1 MVNNNEMRS
10 ATMKI
15 SIKQLGISKHITVR
29 KLTSYQAQMARIE
42 EKFRQA
48 NAKYQ
53 DVKKRETI
61 DTQIMSFIPVRNNQA
76 IGNFPTGYDEASYGC

>member
-1 MVNNNEMRS
+1 
-10 ATMKI
+10 MKI

-48 NAKYQ
+48 NARHQ

-61 DTQIMSFIPVRNNQA
+61 DTQIMSFIPTRNNQA
-76 IGNFPTGYDEASYGC
+76 IGNFPTGENEADYGC

>member
-1 MVNNNEMRS
+1 MRS

-15 SIKQLGISKHITVR
+15 SIKQLGISKHIQVR
-29 KLTSYQAQMARIE
+29 KMGSYEAQMTRIE

-48 NAKYQ
+48 NARHQ

-61 DTQIMSFIPVRNNQA
+61 DTQIMSFIPTRNNQA

>member
-1 MVNNNEMRS
+1 
-10 ATMKI
+10 MKI
-15 SIKQLGISKHITVR
+15 SIKQLGIRKHIQVR
-29 KLTSYQAQMARIE
+29 KMGSYEAQMTRIE

-61 DTQIMSFIPVRNNQA
+61 DTQIMSFIPTRNNQA
-76 IGNFPTGYDEASYGC
+76 IGNFPTGENEADYGC

>member
-1 MVNNNEMRS
+1 
-10 ATMKI
+10 MKI

-61 DTQIMSFIPVRNNQA
+61 DTQIMSFIPTRNNQA
-76 IGNFPTGYDEASYGC
+76 IGNFPTGENEADYGC

>member
-1 MVNNNEMRS
+1 
-10 ATMKI
+10 MKI

>member
-1 MVNNNEMRS
+1 
-10 ATMKI
+10 MKI
-15 SIKQLGISKHITVR
+15 SINQRGISKHITVR

-48 NAKYQ
+48 NARHQ

-61 DTQIMSFIPVRNNQA
+61 DTQIMSFIPTRNNQA
-76 IGNFPTGYDEASYGC
+76 IGNFPTGYDEADYGC

>member
-1 MVNNNEMRS
+1 
-10 ATMKI
+10 MKI
-15 SIKQLGISKHITVR
+15 QIQQKGIAKWITVR
-29 KLTSYQAQMARIE
+29 KMGSYEAQMTRIE

-48 NAKYQ
+48 NARHQ

-61 DTQIMSFIPVRNNQA
+61 DTQIMSCIPTRNNQA

>member
-1 MVNNNEMRS
+1 
-10 ATMKI
+10 MKI

-29 KLTSYQAQMARIE
+29 KMGSYEAQMTRIE
-42 EKFRQA
+42 EKFRRA
-48 NAKYQ
+48 NARYQ
-53 DVKKRETI
+53 DVKTRETI

>member
-1 MVNNNEMRS
+1 
-10 ATMKI
+10 MKI

-53 DVKKRETI
+53 DVKTRETI

-76 IGNFPTGYDEASYGC
+76 IGNFPTGENEADYGC

>member
-1 MVNNNEMRS
+1 
-10 ATMKI
+10 MKI
-15 SIKQLGISKHITVR
+15 SINQLGISKHITVR

-53 DVKKRETI
+53 DVKTRETI
-61 DTQIMSFIPVRNNQA
+61 DTQIMSFIPTRNNQA